1 MKTAPFNVPLLCL
14 IGKVAV
20 VAVAVAGIVEKVLLK
35 SPVVVAA
42 AAASTDTN

>member
-20 VAVAVAGIVEKVLLK
+20 AAVAAAGIVEKILLK
-35 SPVVVAA
+35 SPVVIV
-42 AAASTDTN
+42 AAASTDTS